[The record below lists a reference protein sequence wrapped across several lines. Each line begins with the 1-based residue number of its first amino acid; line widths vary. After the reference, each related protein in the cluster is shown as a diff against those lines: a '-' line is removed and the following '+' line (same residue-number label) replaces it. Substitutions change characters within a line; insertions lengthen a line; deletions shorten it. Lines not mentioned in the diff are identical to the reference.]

1 MGFWSTLFG
10 ANRSGTRTPGKQ
22 RASARST
29 GSDSS
34 QPVDEE
40 GAMRLSAVYG
50 CVNRISGSISCLPVL
65 GYSLSSSAPR
75 KPAQDHPLSVL
86 FAGKPNRYQTAV
98 EFWATCAMQKAM
110 HGNSYCL
117 IGRINN
123 DDPTSRI
130 IWLLPLM
137 ADQMDVELLKDGT
150 IVYKYT
156 DGDTVK
162 VFAESSIWHTKGMGN
177 GIVGLSTL
185 SYAANAVGLGLSA
198 DRRASFMAKRGFKPA
213 SVLMLDKLLK
223 PEQREAIREQFAD
236 LVEGDG
242 DPLHVLEAG
251 MTWQQV
257 SMSPADAQLLETRRF
272 QLEDICRFFDVPP
285 VLVGDMSA
293 STVWGSGIEQ
303 LIDGFYRFSLRPH
316 LEQFEASINARLL
329 NVSER
334 GRFEFEFD
342 LKALLRM
349 SPGAQATRIKEHV
362 MSGLMTP
369 NEGRIEQ
376 GLPRSDNPAADRL
389 YMQAQLTPIEMLGT
403 QVAKPAP
410 ALAG

>member
-29 GSDSS
+29 GSDSA

-40 GAMRLSAVYG
+40 GAMRLSAVFG
-50 CVNRISGSISCLPVL
+50 CVNRIATSLSCLPL
-65 GYSLSSSAPR
+65 KGYKLVPGKPRVEAPE
-75 KPAQDHPLSVL
+75 HPLAVL
-86 FAGKPNRYQTAV
+86 FRGKPNRYQTSV
-98 EFWATCAMQKAM
+98 EFLLTWGMQKGM
-110 HGNSYCL
+110 HGNAYCL
-117 IGRINN
+117 IGRV
-123 DDPTSRI
+123 DDSDVNSRI
-130 IWLLPLM
+130 LWLLPLM
-137 ADQMDVELLKDGT
+137 ADQMDVELLKDGS

-198 DRRASFMAKRGFKPA
+198 DRRASLMAKRGFKPA

-285 VLVGDMSA
+285 VLVGDMSS

-303 LIDGFYRFSLRPH
+303 LIDGWYRFSLRPH
-316 LEQFEASINARLL
+316 LEQFEASVNARLL

-334 GRFEFEFD
+334 GRYEFEFD
-342 LKALLRM
+342 IKALLRM
-349 SPGAQATRIKEHV
+349 TPGAQATQIKEHV

-410 ALAG
+410 AFAG